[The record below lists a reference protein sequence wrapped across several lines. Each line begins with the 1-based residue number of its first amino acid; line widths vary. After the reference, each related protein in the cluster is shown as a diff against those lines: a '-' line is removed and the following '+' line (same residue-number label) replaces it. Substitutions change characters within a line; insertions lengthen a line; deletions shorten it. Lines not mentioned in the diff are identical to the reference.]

1 MQQSA
6 ERQRSIAFLDEQL
19 RVIDHKR
26 TRLQHALK
34 MCDDCLEGQ
43 GLRASLANVE
53 LERAV
58 VLTLIGDQSR
68 PAAVSLDALILQK
81 LNCLRLTMERTN
93 VWRVGQRTP
102 PAYWEAEVKRG
113 VLTHLLTLYHAFED
127 TRPHRPLPAA
137 NGTNGAAARLYPWY
151 DEPDATEVDPESDH
165 PARPV
170 ALEAQIQAILVRA
183 QYPLEHLE
191 IIIQPDEPLILMGY
205 AHSDDIRECLLS
217 LLLDLDGVQNIVSDI
232 QVVQPQH
239 CPICLAQRDAPS
251 IPSANGRNWLHRR
264 LNRLI
269 GHNGHTGQNGYH
281 GRNGQP
287 SDD

>member
-1 MQQSA
+1 MQQSV

-19 RVIDHKR
+19 RVIDQKR
-26 TRLQHALK
+26 TRLQHALET
-34 MCDDCLEGQ
+34 CGDCLEGQ

-53 LERAV
+53 LERTV

-93 VWRVGQRTP
+93 VWHVGQRTP

-113 VLTHLLTLYHAFED
+113 VLTHLLTLYHALEA
-127 TRPHRPLPAA
+127 THRPLPAGS
-137 NGTNGAAARLYPWY
+137 NGTNGAAARAYPWY
-151 DEPDATEVDPESDH
+151 HEPDAAEAVEGDH
-165 PARPV
+165 PAESV
-170 ALEAQIQAILVRA
+170 ALEAQIQTILARA
-183 QYPLEHLE
+183 QYPPEHLE

-205 AHSDDIRECLLS
+205 AHSEDIRECLLG
-217 LLLDLDGVQNIVSDI
+217 LLLDLDGVENIVSDI

-251 IPSANGRNWLHRR
+251 MPSAYGHNWLHRR
-264 LNRLI
+264 LIRLI
-269 GHNGHTGQNGYH
+269 GRNGHTGRNGQH
-281 GRNGQP
+281 GRNGQS